1 MHRCTPAFLGAFPRL
16 PVPGRTVPP
25 PSARRAV
32 CTAGSVD
39 GPAAACRS
47 ASVSF
52 RMCGPMPGGLP
63 VLPCVWAHG
72 SSAVCTA
79 GSMPACW
86 DGRLPGRKSETET
99 ARMGTPFWCP
109 LWLHSS
115 RVPRHCL
122 CLDRSLR
129 PLCPPSA
136 GGPRRVPDRGARG
149 PPLGGHGERSLESAG
164 PLASMTDHLAGN
176 HGRGGYIVRAPTK
189 LTTYSVTVALS
200 FVTASGGGHGAIG
213 RRQGVGAGA
222 VRAG

>member
-149 PPLGGHGERSLESAG
+149 PAARGARGAVAGICGASCFDDRSLGWKPRPRRVHRSRTHEVDDIFRYGSA
-164 PLASMTDHLAGN
+164 
-176 HGRGGYIVRAPTK
+176 
-189 LTTYSVTVALS
+189 
-200 FVTASGGGHGAIG
+200 
-213 RRQGVGAGA
+213 
-222 VRAG
+222 